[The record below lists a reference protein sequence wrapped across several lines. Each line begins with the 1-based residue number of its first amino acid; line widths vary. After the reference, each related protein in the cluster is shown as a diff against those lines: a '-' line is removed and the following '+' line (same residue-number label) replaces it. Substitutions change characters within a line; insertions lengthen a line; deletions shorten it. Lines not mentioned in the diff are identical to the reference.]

1 MCGASSRWRAPPT
14 RTAPTASSSQCLR
27 RPRRSTANTRS
38 GARSPR
44 AWNTST
50 RSRRVIPPATVQ
62 SPTPTRSSRCR
73 SPPTRRRNPSL
84 LPVVAPHTPA
94 ARVPVSPGAAPTLPS
109 PASGGGLGRGSRG
122 LRRSR
127 RTGSGWLASLAIY
140 REPRLIAV
148 LLMGFASGLPLALT
162 SGSLSFWLSEVGVS
176 RTSIGL
182 FALVGISYSLKFLWS
197 PAIDRL
203 PIPILTARLGRRR
216 GWALAI
222 QPALALAILALGLTD
237 PRSDPGLTALAAVV
251 VTFLSASQDIVID
264 AYRIELLR
272 PDEQGAGAAATQWG
286 YRFGM
291 LAASAGALY
300 AASFGGW
307 SFAYGLMA
315 GLMFVGMA
323 AVWFTPEPGGIRPL
337 EPVPGGSPLS
347 RVAAWLDGAV
357 VAPFADMLG
366 RRGALAI
373 LSFVIL
379 YKFGD
384 ALAGTMSNPLYV
396 SVGFTKVEVANIGK
410 AYGFVANLAG
420 LAAGG
425 VLVLRLGIFP
435 ALLVCGVLQMLSNL
449 MYVLQA
455 WVGRDVSTL
464 ALTIGVENLT
474 GGMGSAAFVAYLSGL
489 CNIAFTATQYA
500 LLTSLAAI
508 GRTTLSASGGAL
520 ADALGWSPFFV
531 LATAA
536 CLPGL
541 LLLVWIMRSEPAAG
555 LPITRT
561 TTA

>member
-1 MCGASSRWRAPPT
+1 MKAAQTGTQQAPH
-14 RTAPTASSSQCLR
+14 
-27 RPRRSTANTRS
+27 
-38 GARSPR
+38 
-44 AWNTST
+44 
-50 RSRRVIPPATVQ
+50 
-62 SPTPTRSSRCR
+62 
-73 SPPTRRRNPSL
+73 RRRYSKD
-84 LPVVAPHTPA
+84 
-94 ARVPVSPGAAPTLPS
+94 
-109 PASGGGLGRGSRG
+109 
-122 LRRSR
+122 
-127 RTGSGWLASLAIY
+127 WLAPLAVY
-140 REPRLIAV
+140 RQPRLIAI
-148 LLMGFASGLPLALT
+148 LLMGFSSGLPLALT
-162 SGSLSFWLSEVGVS
+162 FGTLSYWLAEIGVS
-176 RTSIGL
+176 LTTIGL
-182 FALVGISYSLKFLWS
+182 FGLGRISYSLKFLWS
-197 PAIDRL
+197 PLIDRL
-203 PIPILTARLGRRR
+203 PIPLLTARLGRRR
-216 GWALAI
+216 SWALTI
-222 QPALALAILALGLTD
+222 QLLLMAAILTLGLTD
-237 PRSDPGLTALAAVV
+237 PHVDPAMTALAAVV
-251 VTFLSASQDIVID
+251 VAFLSASQDIVID

-272 PDEQGAGAAATQWG
+272 PEEQGAGAAATQWG

-347 RVAAWLDGAV
+347 RVAAWLEGAV

-425 VLVLRLGIFP
+425 VVVLRFGIFR

-455 WVGRDVSTL
+455 WVGHDVSTL

-500 LLTSLAAI
+500 LLTSLAAV

-561 TTA
+561 TTAGCDGV

>member
-1 MCGASSRWRAPPT
+1 
-14 RTAPTASSSQCLR
+14 
-27 RPRRSTANTRS
+27 
-38 GARSPR
+38 
-44 AWNTST
+44 
-50 RSRRVIPPATVQ
+50 
-62 SPTPTRSSRCR
+62 
-73 SPPTRRRNPSL
+73 
-84 LPVVAPHTPA
+84 VVVPQPPA
-94 ARVPVSPGAAPTLPS
+94 ARVPASP
-109 PASGGGLGRGSRG
+109 
-122 LRRSR
+122 RSR
-127 RTGSGWLASLAIY
+127 REVRDEGLSQQRGISRLAGEAIRSWLVPLAVY
-140 REPRLIAV
+140 REPRLVAV
-148 LLMGFASGLPLALT
+148 LMMGFASGLPLPLT
-162 SGSLSFWLSEVGVS
+162 FGTLSFWLSEVGVS
-176 RTSIGL
+176 RTSVGL

-203 PIPILTARLGRRR
+203 PLSILTARLGRRR
-216 GWALAI
+216 GWALAV
-222 QPALALAILALGLTD
+222 QPVLALAILALGLTD
-237 PRSDPGLTALAAVV
+237 PRAAPGATAVAAVIV
-251 VTFLSASQDIVID
+251 AFLSASQDIIID

-272 PDEQGAGAAATQWG
+272 PEEQGAGAAATQWG

-307 SFAYGLMA
+307 SFAYAVMA

-323 AVWFTPEPGGIRPL
+323 AVWFAPEPGGIKPL
-337 EPVPGGSPLS
+337 EPLPGDSPLA
-347 RVAAWLDGAV
+347 RVAAWLERAV

-373 LSFVIL
+373 LAFVVL

-396 SVGFTKVEVANIGK
+396 SLGFTKVEVANIGK

-425 VLVLRLGIFP
+425 VVVLRLGIFR
-435 ALLVCGVLQMLSNL
+435 ALFVCGVLQMLSNL

-455 WVGRDVSTL
+455 WVGHDVPTL

-500 LLTSLAAI
+500 LLTSLAAV

-520 ADALGWSPFFV
+520 ADILGWTPFFV

-541 LLLVWIMRSEPAAG
+541 FLLAWIIRLERAADQ
-555 LPITRT
+555 P
-561 TTA
+561 